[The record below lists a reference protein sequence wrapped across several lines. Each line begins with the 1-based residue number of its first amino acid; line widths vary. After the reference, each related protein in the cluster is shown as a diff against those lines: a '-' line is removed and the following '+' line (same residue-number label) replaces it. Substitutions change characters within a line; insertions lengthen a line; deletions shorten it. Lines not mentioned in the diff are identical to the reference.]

1 MVDAGG
7 RNKHPDWPAILV
19 LRAGE
24 SQNRQGSVPLHG
36 GGRNAA
42 GSLVVVLL
50 SKGCRRKVRNDARKK
65 QGSATRTGGP
75 WARGCPATR
84 DALMLPLRGG
94 LA

>member
-19 LRAGE
+19 VRAGE

-50 SKGCRRKVRNDARKK
+50 SEG
-65 QGSATRTGGP
+65 
-75 WARGCPATR
+75 
-84 DALMLPLRGG
+84 
-94 LA
+94 